1 MNNLPYIVFG
11 ASLFIPLVQFTLIRR
26 TRRMEGR
33 DAPIT
38 NELID
43 EILQRRGQVLLY
55 FYTPKCDACQVMAPR
70 IDRLISKHENVIKL
84 NARENNEMARSFGL
98 VATPSIVQIKKGKIA
113 KIIAGITS
121 EKQIAALLK

>member
-1 MNNLPYIVFG
+1 MSKLPYIVFG
-11 ASLFIPLVQFTLIRR
+11 ASLFIPVVQFILIRR

-43 EILQRRGQVLLY
+43 GILQQHGQVLLY

-70 IDRLISKHENVIKL
+70 IERLIAKHDNLIKL
-84 NARENNEMARSFGL
+84 NARENNELARSLGL
-98 VATPSIVQIKKGKIA
+98 LATPSIVQIKNGKIE
-113 KIIAGITS
+113 KIIAGIAS
-121 EKQIAALLK
+121 EKKIAALLK